1 MGVIC
6 KGEGEKFRVLLVRNQ
21 INRRIGLIHYI
32 VRHSGWK
39 EL

>member
-1 MGVIC
+1 MGIIC
-6 KGEGEKFRVLLVRNQ
+6 KGEEKKFGDLLVRNQ

-32 VRHSGWK
+32 VRHSSWK